1 MSTLL
6 DALICPAR
14 TSQVAIVEVIKSMRL
29 WRCKIEGGE
38 YESGSFKGMSF
49 MVGGVGTLPL
59 ELCSESLLP

>member
-29 WRCKIEGGE
+29 WRCKIEDGE
-38 YESGSFKGMSF
+38 
-49 MVGGVGTLPL
+49 
-59 ELCSESLLP
+59 